1 MFYGLDVHKEFIQVC
16 QLDAK
21 GANRKDYRIG
31 GSAEEIDHWAQGL
44 GRRDQVVLETTFT
57 LGPSTPLS
65 PSMRAGS
72 WWPTPCR

>member
-31 GSAEEIDHWAQGL
+31 GTAEEEAAAFLAGL
-44 GRRDQVVLETTFT
+44 EEGAEEVFGRPRET
-57 LGPSTPLS
+57 
-65 PSMRAGS
+65 
-72 WWPTPCR
+72 